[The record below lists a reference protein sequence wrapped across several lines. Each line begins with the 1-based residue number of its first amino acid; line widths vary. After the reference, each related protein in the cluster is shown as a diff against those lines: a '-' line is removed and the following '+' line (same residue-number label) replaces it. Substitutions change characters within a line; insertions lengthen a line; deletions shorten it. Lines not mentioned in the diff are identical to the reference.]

1 MSEEKNVTKLTAEE
15 QQRIIDEKN
24 AAAKGASKG
33 KGDAKK

>member
-1 MSEEKNVTKLTAEE
+1 MSEDKNVTKQTAEE

-24 AAAKGASKG
+24 AAAKAAG